1 MKTVSALLLGATAAL
16 AQQYTNPVLWEDLA
30 DIDIIRVDDAYYY
43 SASTMHYSPGA
54 PVLRSYNLVD
64 WEYVSHS
71 VPVLDF
77 GTAYSL
83 GDNERAYVQGIWAS
97 TLRYQQS
104 SSTFRWLGCIDFATT
119 YVYSAS
125 NIEGPWEQTASIPNC
140 YYDAGLL
147 IDDSNNDTESVYV
160 AYGST
165 AISVAEL
172 SSDLTTEVSSQVV
185 YDAPDDVGYI
195 EGARFYNINGTYYIW
210 VTRPATDQLI
220 LKSTNGPWGPY
231 EIREVILD
239 VASPVEGSGAPHQ
252 GGLVDTP
259 SGDWWYMAFIDAYP
273 GGRIPVLAPVT
284 WDEDGWPSVILDDAG
299 AWGASYDFPVV
310 SDKEVA
316 GIPTS
321 YNFLQDALN
330 AEWEWNHNP
339 DNEQWSISENEGLV
353 LRTASVTDDLYQAK
367 NTLTRRIPGPNA
379 TATLTLDLSKMV
391 DGDVAGLALLRD
403 KTAWIGL
410 RKEDGSV
417 RVSMTSGVDMAEDW
431 TTESLGSEE
440 ESVQLNATEVYLQV
454 AVDIAPGGG
463 TGRFAYSLD
472 GSTFDPLGP
481 EYTLNNVWEFF
492 LGYRFGI
499 FNYASLELGGQ
510 VSVLGFNITV

>member
-1 MKTVSALLLGATAAL
+1 MKTIPALLLGATAAL

-30 DIDIIRVDDAYYY
+30 DSDVIRVEDAYYY

-83 GDNERAYVQGIWAS
+83 DDDQRAYVQGIWAS
-97 TLRYQQS
+97 TLRYQPS
-104 SSTFRWLGCIDFATT
+104 SSTFRWLGCIDFSTT

-147 IDDSNNDTESVYV
+147 IDDSNGTEGVYV

-165 AISVAEL
+165 SIRVAEL
-172 SSDLTTEVSSQVV
+172 SSDLTTELTTQVV
-185 YDAPDDVGYI
+185 YEAPDDVGYI
-195 EGARFYNINGTYYIW
+195 EGARFYYINGNHYIW

-220 LKSTNGPWGPY
+220 LKSTNGPLGPY
-231 EIREVILD
+231 ELREVVVN
-239 VASPVEGSGAPHQ
+239 VASPVQGSGAPHQ
-252 GGLVDTP
+252 GAIVDTP
-259 SGDWWYMAFIDAYP
+259 SGDWWYIAFVDAYP

-284 WDEDGWPSVILDDAG
+284 WDADGWPSIVLDDAG
-299 AWGASYDFPVV
+299 GWGANYDYPVV
-310 SDKEVA
+310 SDKSVTP
-316 GIPTS
+316 IPTS
-321 YNFLQDALN
+321 YTFLQDTLS

-339 DNEQWSISENEGLV
+339 DNEQWSISQRGGLV

-367 NTLTRRIPGPNA
+367 NTLTRRIHGPNV
-379 TATLTLDLSKMV
+379 TATLRLDVSGMV
-391 DGDVAGLALLRD
+391 DGDVSGLALFRD

-410 RKEDGSV
+410 RKLNGSV
-417 RVSMTSGVDMAEDW
+417 RVSMTSGVDMANDW
-431 TTESLGSEE
+431 TTVSTGSEGQG
-440 ESVQLNATEVYLQV
+440 VQLTGTEVYLQV
-454 AVDIAPGGG
+454 TVDITPGAG
-463 TGRFAYSLD
+463 TGSFAYSLD
-472 GSTFDPLGP
+472 GSSFDPLGP
-481 EYTLNNVWEFF
+481 EYALNNVWEFF

-499 FNYASLELGGQ
+499 FNYATLGLGGQ
-510 VSVLGFNITV
+510 VSVLGFEISD